1 MQEKFKDV
9 QVVVR
14 SHKSRVKQYND
25 LMKKDKR
32 TINNLQ
38 KNNSQKNE
46 NWETGTP
53 LKPGVDSVGLPSVL
67 QLYLLALFLSSIADT
82 E

>member
-9 QVVVR
+9 QVVVG
-14 SHKSRVKQYND
+14 SHKSKVKQYND
-25 LMKKDKR
+25 QMKR
-32 TINNLQ
+32 TKGPSIIY
-38 KNNSQKNE
+38 KIKFTE
-46 NWETGTP
+46 NWKLRNRNPTKT
-53 LKPGVDSVGLPSVL
+53 GVDSVGLPSVL

>member
-14 SHKSRVKQYND
+14 NHKSKVKQYND
-25 LMKKDKR
+25 QMKKDKR

-38 KNNSQKNE
+38 NKIHRK
-46 NWETGTP
+46 
-53 LKPGVDSVGLPSVL
+53 LKIEKQEPH
-67 QLYLLALFLSSIADT
+67 
-82 E
+82 

>member
-14 SHKSRVKQYND
+14 NHKSKVKQYND

-38 KNNSQKNE
+38 NKIHTKTE
-46 NWETGTP
+46 N
-53 LKPGVDSVGLPSVL
+53 
-67 QLYLLALFLSSIADT
+67 
-82 E
+82 